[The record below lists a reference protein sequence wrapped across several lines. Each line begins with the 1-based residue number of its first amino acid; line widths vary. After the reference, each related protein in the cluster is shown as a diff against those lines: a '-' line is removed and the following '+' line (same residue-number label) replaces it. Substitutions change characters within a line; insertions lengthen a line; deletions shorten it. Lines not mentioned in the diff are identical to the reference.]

1 MRSPWGRN
9 KMQLVDKTPRVVYN
23 EAINPIAEALM
34 VVLHS
39 LPAASCLLIS
49 LLLAAAA
56 RHGVAAQITAF
67 CSLLCAA
74 AVIVM
79 TLMSGSAL
87 HEALAY
93 LLLPLFLL
101 LPKERM
107 S

>member
-1 MRSPWGRN
+1 
-9 KMQLVDKTPRVVYN
+9 
-23 EAINPIAEALM
+23 M
-34 VVLHS
+34 VILHS
-39 LPAASCLLIS
+39 LPAAICLLAS

-56 RHGVAAQITAF
+56 QHDIAAQITAF

-79 TLMSGSAL
+79 TLMNGGTL

-93 LLLPLFLL
+93 LLPPLFLL

-107 S
+107 P